1 MTVARYLEDDMEL
14 QEKTAFEA
22 LLQTDPELQELIAE
36 YKNIHQTLKI
46 KIAPSEADR
55 QVAETLSSLTKQYFK
70 TESKEGPLTQVVSLK
85 PYLKWISIAAVL
97 VIGLLVWAPWSANL
111 YQKYTISKEMSVAER
126 GDTGK
131 NNLEKA
137 AEFYNNGDFAA
148 ASKILQK
155 EYALAPENSMAAY
168 YYGITL
174 TETGK
179 TAEARAVLTKL
190 YAGESVF
197 KQDAAYC
204 IALTYLKEKSNRQAM
219 EWLSKIPEGTANYEK
234 AIQLIRKLQ

>member
-36 YKNIHQTLKI
+36 YQNIHQTLKM

-55 QVAETLSSLTKQYFK
+55 QVGATLSSLTAQYFK
-70 TESKEGPLTQVVSLK
+70 TDTKEEPLTRVVSLK

-97 VIGLLVWAPWSANL
+97 VIGLMVWAPWSANL
-111 YQKYTISKEMSVAER
+111 YQKYSISKEMSVAER

-131 NNLEKA
+131 NNLDKA
-137 AEFYNNGDFAA
+137 AEFYNAADFAA
-148 ASKILQK
+148 ANKILRK
-155 EYALAPENSMAAY
+155 EYTLAPENSMTAY

-179 TAEARAVLTKL
+179 PAEARAVFTKL

-197 KQDAAYC
+197 KYDAAYC
-204 IALTYLKEKSNRQAM
+204 IALSYLKEKNNQQAM
-219 EWLSKIPEGTANYEK
+219 EWLSKIPEGSTNYDK
-234 AIQLIRKLQ
+234 ARELIKKL